1 MAVTNTLIETLKDLK
16 RVGKILKGKDWNPKS
31 DKSVYFGPFHLI
43 SYFNNRSMNNISI
56 RNVLVSADDFLD
68 EEEDM
73 TQWTETNISLKETE
87 RLTRTYGLERI
98 GFESAKMLQLG
109 NTYNMS
115 IEITLE
121 GGTKI
126 RLIVFPH
133 SDSNIGVFTNR
144 QGICSFVSDGRINIV
159 NGKPYIVSSN
169 QMAIEKY
176 IEENSKEESKFENF
190 QRIFNKELWNIKD
203 ESNDDDDDDD
213 DESEEVK
220 VKSIVFQG
228 KVRDLEFPRMKD
240 GTPYN
245 TVWLN
250 DSKLTL
256 TDIAEDKSNIGE
268 YIDLSS
274 LSQNG
279 VVAQCGPLTG
289 RQTTKGMEVGKV
301 KPFKGSKG
309 KLNIRATQGPKVFK
323 AYKNKQ
329 RCLVVLAELKPNGW
343 KHAEN
348 LAGNCISSHSAFDTY
363 ESDLTRRESRRLKIK
378 DAAHKIFVYANGE
391 IVRIKGATN
400 VYGDGELYA
409 ETQDGIE
416 NKVVVLPPREFK
428 ANGRIETDISKFE
441 YLCQYRDSHSELQAV
456 TLTFQGKK
464 YQVPGLYCDIYEDAN
479 HSSVI
484 SLREKARNAFYYGC
498 IKHLYRTDGFS
509 GIADALSKMLD
520 HQLVAQAMNIAK
532 IAKSNKVESSL
543 DDYLNKLNK

>member
-1 MAVTNTLIETLKDLK
+1 MAVTNTLIETLKKLK
-16 RVGKILKGKDWNPKS
+16 MTGRILKGKDWNPKS
-31 DKSVYFGPFHLI
+31 DKSVHFGPFHLI
-43 SYFNNRSMNNISI
+43 SYFNNRSINNIAI
-56 RNVLVSADDFLD
+56 RNVLVSANDFLD

-73 TQWTETNISLKETE
+73 TQWTETDLTLEEAEKW
-87 RLTRTYGLERI
+87 TRTYGLERI
-98 GFESAKMLQLG
+98 GFETAKMLRLG
-109 NTYNMS
+109 NSYNMS

-121 GGTKI
+121 GGNKI

-133 SDSNIGVFTNR
+133 SDSNVGVFTNR
-144 QGICSFVSDGRINIV
+144 QGVCSFVSDGRVNIV

-169 QMAIEKY
+169 QIAIEKY

-203 ESNDDDDDDD
+203 ETNDESDSD
-213 DESEEVK
+213 DEEETK
-220 VKSIVFQG
+220 VKSIIFQG

-250 DSKLTL
+250 DTKLTL
-256 TDIAEDKSNIGE
+256 TDVAEECDIGE

-289 RQTTKGMEVGKV
+289 RQTTKGMEVGPV

-323 AYKNKQ
+323 AYNNNE

-348 LAGNCISSHSAFDTY
+348 LAGNCITSHSAFNVY
-363 ESDLTRRESRRLKIK
+363 MSDLTRRESRRLKIK
-378 DAAHKIFVYANGE
+378 DAAHKIFIYANGE

-428 ANGRIETDISKFE
+428 ADGRIETDISKFE
-441 YLCQYRDSHSELQAV
+441 YLCKYRDSDSKLQLV

-464 YQVPGLYCDIYEDAN
+464 YKVPALYCDIYEDAN

-498 IKHLYRTDGFS
+498 IKHLYRTDGFN

-532 IAKSNKVESSL
+532 IAKSNKVELSL
-543 DDYLNKLNK
+543 DDYLNKSY